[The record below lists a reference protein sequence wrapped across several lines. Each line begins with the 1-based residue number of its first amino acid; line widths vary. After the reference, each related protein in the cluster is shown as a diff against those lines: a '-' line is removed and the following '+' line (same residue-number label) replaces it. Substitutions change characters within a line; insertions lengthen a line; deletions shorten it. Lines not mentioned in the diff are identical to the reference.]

1 MKYAVALLILGLAF
15 AVQAKNMAFVSLN
28 FDMISVKIDDYQV
41 YRKKPRKMIACFA
54 LATSLPQWK
63 IAM

>member
-1 MKYAVALLILGLAF
+1 MKYAVTLLLLGLAF
-15 AVQAKNMAFVSLN
+15 AVQAKNLAFVSLN
-28 FDMISVKIDDYQV
+28 FDIISVIDDYQV

>member
-1 MKYAVALLILGLAF
+1 MKYAVALLLLGLAF
-15 AVQAKNMAFVSLN
+15 AVQAKNLAFVSLN
-28 FDMISVKIDDYQV
+28 FIISVKIDDYQV

>member
-1 MKYAVALLILGLAF
+1 MKYAVALLLLGLAF
-15 AVQAKNMAFVSLN
+15 AVQAKNLAFVSLN
-28 FDMISVKIDDYQV
+28 FDIISVIDDYQV

-54 LATSLPQWK
+54 QETSLPQWK

>member
-1 MKYAVALLILGLAF
+1 MKYAVALLLLGLAF
-15 AVQAKNMAFVSLN
+15 AVQAKNLAFVSLN
-28 FDMISVKIDDYQV
+28 FIISVKIDDYQV

-54 LATSLPQWK
+54 QETSLPQWK

>member
-1 MKYAVALLILGLAF
+1 MKYAVALLLLGLAF
-15 AVQAKNMAFVSLN
+15 VVQAKNLAFVSLN
-28 FDMISVKIDDYQV
+28 FIISVKIDDYQV

-54 LATSLPQWK
+54 LETSLPQWK